1 MIIKFYLVLF
11 TSNDADK
18 CLCRKIYNEHH
29 CIHDL
34 LPPLHAS
41 INYLRPKGHS
51 FECRCEMLSTS
62 KYWRPE
68 HNLHIVPHSSVD
80 CLILSPVLHK
90 NICYLDVC
98 LHMCSSAI
106 RYVWFCMSICIS
118 IVPFCDFCRLISF
131 KVTDIC
137 TNRKLIYDFLSKR

>member
-1 MIIKFYLVLF
+1 MIIKLYLVLF

-29 CIHDL
+29 CIH
-34 LPPLHAS
+34 AS

-51 FECRCEMLSTS
+51 FELPKCA
-62 KYWRPE
+62 
-68 HNLHIVPHSSVD
+68 
-80 CLILSPVLHK
+80 LSPVLHK

-118 IVPFCDFCRLISF
+118 FVPEFACFSLLFFCLFSEPRI
-131 KVTDIC
+131 
-137 TNRKLIYDFLSKR
+137 R